1 MKSSI
6 VDGRLEL
13 NTLLP
18 HVTMTDLRQF
28 LQEQLF
34 VTVNIDLYL
43 ELDFVYLRSSHIVVP
58 SQYIK

>member
-1 MKSSI
+1 
-6 VDGRLEL
+6 
-13 NTLLP
+13 
-18 HVTMTDLRQF
+18 MTDLRQF

-43 ELDFVYLRSSHIVVP
+43 ELDFVYLHSSHIVVP